1 MSKYDEQMSLE
12 DKPAATAEKVSILV
26 GAQWGDEGKGKW
38 IDMLAKTEDMV
49 ARYQGGNNAGHT
61 LYVDGKK
68 VVLHQLP
75 SGIFHDE
82 QISILTAG
90 VVINPV
96 QLVDEM
102 AEMGSLTALTPERVW
117 VSARGHV
124 ITPKYVHLDAV
135 VESKADTPI
144 GTTKRGIGPTYVE
157 KSKPHKPKN
166 GRVCKY

>member
-75 SGIFHDE
+75 SGIF
-82 QISILTAG
+82 TT
-90 VVINPV
+90 N
-96 QLVDEM
+96 
-102 AEMGSLTALTPERVW
+102 
-117 VSARGHV
+117 
-124 ITPKYVHLDAV
+124 KYL
-135 VESKADTPI
+135 
-144 GTTKRGIGPTYVE
+144 Y
-157 KSKPHKPKN
+157 
-166 GRVCKY
+166 